1 MSLIEFGQNLIGSSA
16 DPFIIEIFACGSAL
30 IVVKTFMAGFLG
42 AIFNFFRK

>member
-16 DPFIIEIFACGSAL
+16 DPFVLEIFAAGAAL
-30 IVVKTFMAGFLG
+30 VVVKTFMAGFLG